1 MTTVYDRYA
10 DVDGQRLFYRE
21 TGAGRGA
28 AVRLPGQLVHV
39 PRPDPLLAGRYHVIA
54 PDHLGSGLSGAPP
67 ASELTCTF
75 DALAGLTGD
84 LPGQLGVTWPEA
96 AHVSGSVSFEPEKI
110 EVSLDRTRQRLEP
123 GQSVVPHGVD
133 RDVTTGEVAP
143 GRKP

>member
-1 MTTVYDRYA
+1 MTTVHDRDA
-10 DVDGQRLFYRE
+10 GVDGQRLFYRE

-28 AVRLPGQLVHV
+28 AVRLPGQLVRV

-67 ASELTCTF
+67 AAEFTCTF

-84 LPGQLGVTWPEA
+84 LPGPLGVTWPEA
-96 AHVSGSVSFEPEKI
+96 AHVSGYVSFEPDKI
-110 EVSLDRTRQRLEP
+110 EVSLDRTRLRLEP